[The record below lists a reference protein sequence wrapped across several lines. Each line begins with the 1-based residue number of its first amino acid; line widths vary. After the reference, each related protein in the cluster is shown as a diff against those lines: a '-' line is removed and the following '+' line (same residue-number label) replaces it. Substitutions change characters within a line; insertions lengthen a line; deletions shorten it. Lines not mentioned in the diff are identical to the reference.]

1 MSDAANIWLL
11 TNSVNH
17 LITVFMERSF
27 ADILARSKR
36 RVAWL
41 RGSKRRPVDE
51 QAKAVKSHAPT
62 VSYSSEDGDTVHDM
76 VHSLRR
82 GDIVITHG
90 LHRLGSSVSELREVL
105 AGIRDAGAQVADIEA
120 SVLFDTDSVL
130 LLAEA
135 ERIINGERRG
145 AGHGLA
151 MKRRVNGGGR
161 RRADGSYT
169 EAEALKVWRDPD
181 VTTNAAAA
189 RITGW
194 SVESLTRKFGGSGR
208 RMGRPV
214 RPKR

>member
-1 MSDAANIWLL
+1 
-11 TNSVNH
+11 
-17 LITVFMERSF
+17 MERSF
-27 ADILARSKR
+27 TEILARAKR

-41 RGSKRRPVDE
+41 RGSKRRPTSE
-51 QAKAVKSHAPT
+51 QAKAVKPYSPT
-62 VSYSSEDGDTVHDM
+62 VSYSSDDGDTVHDM

-82 GDIVITHG
+82 GDMVIAHG

-105 AGIRDAGAQVADIEA
+105 AGIRDAGAQVADVEA
-120 SVLFDTDSVL
+120 SVLFDADSVL

-151 MKRRVNGGGR
+151 MKRRENGGGR

-169 EAEALKVWRDPD
+169 DAEARKVWFDPD
-181 VTTNAAAA
+181 VMTNAAAA
-189 RITGW
+189 RLTGW
-194 SVESLTRKFGGSGR
+194 SVESLTRHFGGSGR